1 MIKSIFAIITI
12 FSTTLSYSQEFTK
25 QQIDKWLNNPN
36 APLPVVKKQRKINE
50 GNLVFLDRIKHKFVM
65 HSENKIQITKSSLQD
80 GWVNLNQCYKQLDA
94 FPRVQVVYQYKNIR
108 NLKVHIIKKM
118 DSAKV
123 QGKSVQLVNVKKG
136 ATLCVSAQ
144 VQSLEKTNTGYQLKN
159 GPFRRKFLD
168 GYFPLRVSVSVSY
181 PATLIKLAKVLP
193 DNKAATKT
201 KGMLIQ
207 KSKSQVRLDTTFEG
221 VLNTQLVFTTTG
233 SDSAKSL

>member
-1 MIKSIFAIITI
+1 MKKSIFTI
-12 FSTTLSYSQEFTK
+12 LLILVSPLSYSQDFTK
-25 QQIDKWLNNPN
+25 QQIDKWLNNPD

-50 GNLVFLDRIKHKFVM
+50 GKLVFLDRIKHKAVM
-65 HSENKIQITKSSLQD
+65 HSENKIQITKSSLKD

-94 FPRVQVVYQYKNIR
+94 FPRVQVVYKYKNIR
-108 NLKVHIIKKM
+108 KLKVHVIKKM

-144 VQSLEKTNTGYQLKN
+144 VQSLEKTGTAYQLKN

-181 PATLIKLAKVLP
+181 PLALIKLARVSPNNKVIEK
-193 DNKAATKT
+193 NKGILIHKT
-201 KGMLIQ
+201 KNKI
-207 KSKSQVRLDTTFEG
+207 RLDATFEG
-221 VLNTQLVFTTTG
+221 VLNTRLVFKSTAG
-233 SDSAKSL
+233 SDLSKF